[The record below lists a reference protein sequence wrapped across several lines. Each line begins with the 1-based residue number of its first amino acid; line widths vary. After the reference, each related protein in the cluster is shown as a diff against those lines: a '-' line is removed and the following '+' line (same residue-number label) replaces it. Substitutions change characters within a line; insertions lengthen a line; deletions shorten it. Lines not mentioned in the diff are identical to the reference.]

1 MLNPKR
7 ATLDFGSSRFSFI
20 SRNALNAPFWFF
32 QASVSIQLCVNEGEY
47 SRLVA
52 KRISDASGTLP
63 VLWTDHGTRKLAR
76 AIVGIEVVVIPRED
90 QDAVFWDVAALV
102 WSGTAARIA
111 IDNATYRSPAG
122 TRAESPMQ
130 G

>member
-1 MLNPKR
+1 MK
-7 ATLDFGSSRFSFI
+7 
-20 SRNALNAPFWFF
+20 APFWLF

-52 KRISDASGTLP
+52 KMISDASGILP

-111 IDNATYRSPAG
+111 IDNAQLTGQFSSMVA
-122 TRAESPMQ
+122 TESVERTIILFSFEIGLTQ
-130 G
+130 AV

>member
-1 MLNPKR
+1 MK
-7 ATLDFGSSRFSFI
+7 
-20 SRNALNAPFWFF
+20 APFWFF

-52 KRISDASGTLP
+52 KRVSEASGTLP

-90 QDAVFWDVAALV
+90 LFFGMSLPSSGRAL
-102 WSGTAARIA
+102 R
-111 IDNATYRSPAG
+111 P
-122 TRAESPMQ
+122 E
-130 G
+130 